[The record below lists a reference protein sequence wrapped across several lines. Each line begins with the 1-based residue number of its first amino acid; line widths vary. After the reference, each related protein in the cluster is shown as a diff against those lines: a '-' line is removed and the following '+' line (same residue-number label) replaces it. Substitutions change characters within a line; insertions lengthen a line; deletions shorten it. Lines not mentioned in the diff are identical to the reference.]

1 MYKIGAK
8 FVNSWQGPVS
18 SGLVLRCYYSSLVGL
33 FFVVV
38 FFVVFVFKI
47 IFNGTS

>member
-33 FFVVV
+33 LFFS
-38 FFVVFVFKI
+38 FFFSFC
-47 IFNGTS
+47 F